1 MQSESPQPLVVFLY
15 APSWNEV
22 TRLSKHHLA
31 LNFSEQSKVL
41 YIEAPIHPLAFLTR
55 PRAAMRHLFQMLT
68 GPREIHPNLWVHTF
82 IYPLLFHGVTALTSS
97 LVINKINQYFIRP
110 FLRADMKSFGDQKPI
125 FIVGH
130 AHAEPIIESLNPSV
144 CIYHCSD
151 EFSSVTGFPA
161 TYAALE
167 KRLMNVCDAIITTS
181 EALAKN
187 KRKFHDRVVTISNG
201 ADFKH
206 FSAVALGRTNIPD
219 DLKRIHNPIIG
230 YIGSIFKWLDYE
242 LIEWIAR
249 ERPQW
254 SFVFIGPQVVA
265 VETELVN
272 LPNVYFLGGR
282 PYAEVPA
289 YLQGFDVAWIPF
301 AIHDVTT
308 KASPIKFY
316 EYLAAGRPVVA
327 TRLPELV
334 DFENVA
340 ELAST
345 PDEFLAAIE
354 SALSD
359 DLPERKKA
367 RMEVARQHSWES
379 RFDSVKELIRELGS
393 QEILV

>member
-1 MQSESPQPLVVFLY
+1 MQSESPQPLIVFLY

-31 LNFSEQSKVL
+31 LRFSEHVKVL
-41 YIEAPIHPLAFLTR
+41 YIEAPIHPLAFLRR
-55 PRAAMRHLFQMLT
+55 PRAALKYLLQMLT

-110 FLRADMKSFGDQKPI
+110 FLRAGMKSFGAQKPI
-125 FIVGH
+125 IIVGH

-151 EFSSVTGFPA
+151 EFSSVSGFPT
-161 TYAALE
+161 TYAELE
-167 KRLMNVCDAIITTS
+167 ERLMKVCDAIIATS
-181 EALAKN
+181 EALAKD
-187 KRKFHDRVVTISNG
+187 KRNFHDRVVTISNG

-206 FSAVALGRTNIPD
+206 FSAAALEHTHIPE
-219 DLKRIHNPIIG
+219 DLKGIPNPVIG
-230 YIGSIFKWLDYE
+230 YIGSIFEWLDYE

-249 ERPQW
+249 ECPQW

-265 VETELVN
+265 VDSELEC
-272 LPNVYFLGGR
+272 LPNVHFLGGR
-282 PYAEVPA
+282 PYDDVPV

-301 AIHDVTT
+301 AKHDVTT

-345 PDEFLAAIE
+345 PDEFLDAIE
-354 SALSD
+354 IALSD
-359 DLPERKKA
+359 DLPERIKA
-367 RMEVARQHSWES
+367 RMKVARQHSWES
-379 RFDSVKELIRELGS
+379 RFDSVRVLLRELGAD
-393 QEILV
+393 ELFV